1 VPGAAE
7 HLRAIARAPRPAG
20 GEAEAAARR
29 YARGVLEGLGFG
41 VSEEPFEYSTAV
53 ARFATPMEAGI
64 ATLALAFASWLGAR
78 GHVAWTLAVLVG
90 ALAFVGV
97 TGVALARRGVLGL
110 PIARRA
116 AVNLVARRGERADV
130 AVWLV
135 AHLDSKSQGIP
146 MLVRIASVVA
156 TAGIWVLAIA
166 YAAAQLATGLDG
178 SWWEGIGVAGVI
190 GAVPL
195 IATTVGSRSPG
206 AIDDASGVATVLAAA
221 EQLPGDAAIGVVLTS
236 AEELGLAGARAWAA
250 RRAPGVAINVDGIDD
265 RGDVVAMYT
274 RAAPVPLVA
283 ALAEAA
289 DSLGCGIRVA
299 RTLPGV
305 LTDGVALAE
314 AGWHVV
320 TLSRGTWETLACI
333 HTPRDTVDR
342 LDGSGASRVAQLVAL
357 TAEALT

>member
-7 HLRAIARAPRPAG
+7 HLRAIAQVPRPAG

-29 YARGVLEGLGFG
+29 YARGVLEALGFR

-53 ARFATPMEAGI
+53 ARFAAPVEAGI
-64 ATLALAFASWLGAR
+64 ATAALAFASYLGAR
-78 GHVAWTLAVLVG
+78 GQVPWTLAVLVG

-97 TGVALARRGVLGL
+97 AGLALARRGVLGL
-110 PIARRA
+110 PLARRA
-116 AVNLVARRGERADV
+116 GINLVATRGQASD
-130 AVWLV
+130 ATVWLV

-156 TAGIWVLAIA
+156 TAGIWVLAVA
-166 YAAAQLATGLDG
+166 YAAAQLLTGLDG

-190 GAVPL
+190 AAVPMM
-195 IATTVGSRSPG
+195 ATTVGARSPG

-221 EQLPGDAAIGVVLTS
+221 EQLPRDAAIGVVLTS
-236 AEELGLAGARAWAA
+236 AEELGLAGARAWAG
-250 RRAPGVAINVDGIDD
+250 RRAPGVAINIDGIDD

-274 RAAPVPLVA
+274 RTAPMPLVA

-289 DSLGCGIRVA
+289 DSLGSPVRVT

-314 AGWHVV
+314 AGWQVV

-333 HTPRDTVDR
+333 HTPRDTVAR
-342 LDGSGASRVAQLVAL
+342 LDGSGVSIVSRLVAL